1 MKKTILKTIFIFI
14 IMFSIP
20 VHSAIVSDNDGSA
33 FVTKG
38 EFEALKKDFANQV
51 VQYNESIDSKIDGA
65 IASYLAGINV
75 QKKVE
80 LTNLYEKY
88 NLVGNKDKGVLWC
101 SNNNKT
107 LCNATNQT
115 MAYDYTYVQAYGA
128 SSGAGALKYQG
139 KGGSWHFVLDKEANG
154 RAKKRYKYN
163 KSGKIDG
170 RYITRF
176 WLSGSVTGMI
186 QQQGYGMG
194 GDWHSFGIYPQITS
208 RNTKLY
214 SYNPGYNSTGNYW
227 YGSHN
232 FVYSETYDENTNENV
247 AVYPLSE
254 TSTEYVTDMSKTTP
268 TFSNFGSNTDT
279 TGRQSFTDSEC
290 GCTLANMQQMGD
302 FPKFTSLG
310 NANDRI
316 KAIISGIF
324 VKMKFADFKY
334 QDFYDYD
341 NGNDAIRSGV
351 VITNIESK
359 GDVTIKGK
367 CDKNGYLILYIKN
380 TADPLWGG
388 QRTSV
393 TDTTSW
399 KIDKN
404 KVTANVEWTRKFE
417 EVSKDTKIFMLY
429 LPTNTNDLG
438 KVTFTTLEETID

>member
-1 MKKTILKTIFIFI
+1 MGRKITIIIFAFLM
-14 IMFSIP
+14 MFSTTIRA
-20 VHSAIVSDNDGSA
+20 AIVSDNDGAA
-33 FVTKG
+33 FVTKA
-38 EFEALKKDFANQV
+38 EFESMKKSFANQV
-51 VQYNESIDSKIDGA
+51 IQYNSSIDNKIDGA
-65 IASYLAGINV
+65 IASYLSGINM
-75 QKKVE
+75 QKKIN

-101 SNNNKT
+101 SSNNMT
-107 LCNATNQT
+107 LCSATNQT

-128 SSGAGALKYQG
+128 SGGSGTEKYQG
-139 KGGSWHFVLDKEANG
+139 KGGAWHFILDKETNN

-163 KSGKIDG
+163 KNGKIDG

-176 WLSGSVTGMI
+176 WLSGSVTGQI
-186 QQQGYGMG
+186 LQTGNGMG
-194 GDWHSFGIYPQITS
+194 GSWHTFGIYPKITS

-214 SYNPGYNSTGNYW
+214 SYNPGYNSSGNYW
-227 YGSHN
+227 YGAHC

-268 TFSNFGSNTDT
+268 TFSNYGSDSDV
-279 TGRQSFTDSEC
+279 TGRQNFTGSEC
-290 GCTLANMQQMGD
+290 GCTLSNQIQLGT
-302 FPKFTSLG
+302 FPKFSSLG
-310 NANDRI
+310 SANDRI
-316 KAIISGIF
+316 QAIISGLF

-334 QDFYDYD
+334 QNFYDYD
-341 NGNDAIRSGV
+341 TGNDAIRSGV

-429 LPTNTNDLG
+429 LPTNTSDLG
-438 KVTFTTLEETID
+438 KVTLTSLEETID